1 MPYTKITFV
10 DRIAEHP
17 ARRKLST
24 IDTAQVFGVYDV
36 ERDEGTVS
44 QEGTPLNATTF
55 NTLQDNVAAA
65 LGKELTGTLT
75 AGSTTLAFT
84 DAAISSNSIVD
95 IYVSVYGISPTAASI
110 ADNTLTL
117 TFETQASDL
126 GVMVVI
132 K

>member
-1 MPYTKITFV
+1 M
-10 DRIAEHP
+10 
-17 ARRKLST
+17 
-24 IDTAQVFGVYDV
+24 
-36 ERDEGTVS
+36 
-44 QEGTPLNATTF
+44 
-55 NTLQDNVAAA
+55 AAA

-75 AGSTTLAFT
+75 AGNTSLAFT

-117 TFETQASDL
+117 TFEAQASDL